1 MDVLLAA
8 VLTGLAVGGL
18 ISERN
23 ADGLD
28 VVLVVLTTAPVALR
42 QRAPVVTSLIILA
55 ALASWGLLG
64 RAGDDIPVGGVGV
77 LLALFTVAVLR
88 PRWVAA
94 AVFLIALTVTIGFVR
109 TTGETGW
116 PQLAQAALVLI
127 GSWVL
132 GEGTRRWGQRVERSA
147 AQAAQAVADER
158 VRIARELHD
167 IVAHHM
173 SVVALQSGLAEY
185 VIDTD
190 LPTARKALGAV
201 GDASREA
208 LLEMRRLLDVLRVDH
223 ATDSDYSP
231 QPGLA
236 ALDVLVERARSAGLP
251 VEVAVTGPVRPLPP
265 GPDLCAYRV
274 IQESLT
280 NVLKHAGHARA
291 KIDLEYGEAT
301 LTVKVVD
308 DGDQQSAPGAAVT
321 SHGIRGMRER
331 AELYGG
337 VLTAGPARD
346 GGFAVVARLPLVSA

>member
-18 ISERN
+18 VSERN
-23 ADGLD
+23 ADWPD
-28 VVLVVLTTAPVALR
+28 VLLVVLTTAPVALR
-42 QRAPVVTSLIILA
+42 QRAPVVTSLVILA
-55 ALASWGLLG
+55 ALAGWGLLDSA
-64 RAGDDIPVGGVGV
+64 AGDIPVGGVGV

-94 AVFLIALTVTIGFVR
+94 AVFLVALIVTIAFVR
-109 TTGETGW
+109 MTGGAGW
-116 PQLAQAALVLI
+116 PELSQAALVLI
-127 GSWVL
+127 GAWVL
-132 GEGTRRWGQRVERSA
+132 GEGTRRWGRRLERA
-147 AQAAQAVADER
+147 AAESAQAVADER

-190 LPTARKALGAV
+190 LPTARKAIGAV

-223 ATDSDYSP
+223 ATDPDYSP

-251 VEVAVTGPVRPLPP
+251 VEVVVSGPVRPLPP
-265 GPDLCAYRV
+265 GPDMCAYRV
-274 IQESLT
+274 VQESLT

-291 KIDLEYGEAT
+291 RIELEYGEST
-301 LTVKVVD
+301 LTVKVAD
-308 DGDQQSAPGAAVT
+308 DGVSPARPVAVT

-346 GGFAVVARLPLVSA
+346 GGFAVVARLPMPS